1 MIEVIILSIAIAV
14 ENVILWRIAY
24 RSGIKT
30 EQRARIRRLNTLR
43 KLLNGKV

>member
-1 MIEVIILSIAIAV
+1 MTQVVIISIAVAI
-14 ENVILWRIAY
+14 ENVILWSIAY
-24 RSGIKT
+24 NFGIKT

>member
-1 MIEVIILSIAIAV
+1 MTQVVIISIAVAI

-24 RSGIKT
+24 NFGIKT